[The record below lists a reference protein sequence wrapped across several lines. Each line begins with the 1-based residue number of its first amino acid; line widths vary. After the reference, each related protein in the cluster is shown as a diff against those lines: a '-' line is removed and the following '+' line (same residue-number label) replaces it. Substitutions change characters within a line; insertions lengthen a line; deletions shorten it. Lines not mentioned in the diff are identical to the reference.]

1 MDLKPN
7 SQMPLSTVLAGK
19 GRGTS
24 TLSVAPDLTVAAAAA
39 VLIQNQVGSVLVM
52 DGGRLVGIFTE
63 RAILRR
69 VVGERRDPATTR
81 VADVMTRDLV
91 VMRPSS
97 SVMDAMRVIAE
108 KRIRHI
114 PVVEG
119 GAVLGVVSQGDLNHW
134 LVRNRE
140 GQIQELVDYVTGK
153 YPA

>member
-63 RAILRR
+63 RDILRR

-114 PVVEG
+114 PVVDQG
-119 GAVLGVVSQGDLNHW
+119 KLIGIVSIGDVVKAQLEQYAGEVDNLQTQITQG
-134 LVRNRE
+134 
-140 GQIQELVDYVTGK
+140 
-153 YPA
+153 